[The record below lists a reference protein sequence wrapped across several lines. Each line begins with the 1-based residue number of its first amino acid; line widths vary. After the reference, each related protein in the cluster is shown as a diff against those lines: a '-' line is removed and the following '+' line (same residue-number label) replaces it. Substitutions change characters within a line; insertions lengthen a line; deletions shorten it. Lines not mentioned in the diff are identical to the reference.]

1 MSTLESQKK
10 KEEVKK
16 PKAIT
21 DSQLL
26 QFGVAYSDLK
36 KEKHSSMKSKRSQSF
51 EDSDYEGLPQSLHK
65 RVKIA
70 NE

>member
-26 QFGVAYSDLK
+26 QFGVALSGFK
-36 KEKHSSMKSKRSQSF
+36 KEKHSHSKSKRS
-51 EDSDYEGLPQSLHK
+51 
-65 RVKIA
+65 
-70 NE
+70 